1 MTPEQ
6 IAKTKKLLRRVKHP
20 TYDDHITYE
29 EIAAALE
36 AALPTLER
44 EAANELRPVRA
55 QTIAI
60 CAAILIAR
68 TSECDRISLAI
79 NIASDLLRE
88 AEKREGE

>member
-6 IAKTKKLLRRVKHP
+6 IAKTKKLLRRVKNP
-20 TYDDHITYE
+20 TYDDHITFE
-29 EIAAALE
+29 EISSILE
-36 AALPTLER
+36 AAIPTLER

-60 CAAILIAR
+60 CAAILLAR
-68 TSECDRISLAI
+68 TCECDRISLAV
-79 NIASDLLRE
+79 NIASDLLQE